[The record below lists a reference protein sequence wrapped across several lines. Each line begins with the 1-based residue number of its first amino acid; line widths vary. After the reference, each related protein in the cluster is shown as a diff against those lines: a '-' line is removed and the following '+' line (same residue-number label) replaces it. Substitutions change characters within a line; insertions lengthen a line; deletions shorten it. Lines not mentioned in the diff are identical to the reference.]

1 MIPRSAI
8 THWNK
13 LVPWEDIA
21 NVEQDL
27 IITRALTDI
36 FSDEFLAS
44 ELAFRG
50 GTALHKLY
58 LAPQPRY
65 SEDIDLVQIH
75 PGPIKPILFRLG
87 EVLSYLP
94 DKVIKP
100 KRFNNTILFR
110 IQSEIPPV
118 VQIRLKVEIN
128 CYEHFNELGLVKVPF
143 SYESLWA
150 SGLCNLT
157 TYKLEELL
165 GTKMRALYQRKKGR
179 DLFDLAYALE
189 NAEVNPKEIV
199 RCYKRYIGFVVE
211 MPPTYKQFV
220 ANMEEKLADPE
231 FTGDTVKLLR
241 PGISYD
247 PNSAWET
254 VREALVELIR

>member
-1 MIPRSAI
+1 M
-8 THWNK
+8 
-13 LVPWEDIA
+13 
-21 NVEQDL
+21 
-27 IITRALTDI
+27 
-36 FSDEFLAS
+36 
-44 ELAFRG
+44 
-50 GTALHKLY
+50 
-58 LAPQPRY
+58 
-65 SEDIDLVQIH
+65 
-75 PGPIKPILFRLG
+75 
-87 EVLSYLP
+87 
-94 DKVIKP
+94 
-100 KRFNNTILFR
+100 LFR

-150 SGLCNLT
+150 SGSCNLT

-179 DLFDLAYALE
+179 DLFDLAYALQ
-189 NAEVNPKEIV
+189 NAKVNPEEIV

-211 MPPTYKQFV
+211 TPPTYKQFV

-247 PNSAWET
+247 SISAWET
-254 VREALVELIR
+254 VCEALVNRIR

>member
-13 LVPWEDIA
+13 QVPWEDID

-65 SEDIDLVQIH
+65 SEDIDLVQIN

-87 EVLSYLP
+87 EVLDYLP

-100 KRFNNTILFR
+100 KRFNNTMLFR
-110 IQSEIPPV
+110 IQSEIPP
-118 VQIRLKVEIN
+118 
-128 CYEHFNELGLVKVPF
+128 VKVPF

-150 SGLCNLT
+150 SGSCNLT

-179 DLFDLAYALE
+179 DLFDLAYALQ
-189 NAEVNPKEIV
+189 NAEVNPEEIV

-211 MPPTYKQFV
+211 TPPTYKQFI
-220 ANMEEKLADPE
+220 ANMEEKMMDPE

-247 PNSAWET
+247 PNSAWDL
-254 VREALVELIR
+254 VREELIDLIR